1 MGFSHVNACVTD
13 ELYEDEDCQII
24 KPEVNDVVAAFMLGR
39 IDDCPYFKENES
51 GNYVCHNDFEEN
63 VECPEEYIDTCQ
75 VGTQD

>member
-1 MGFSHVNACVTD
+1 MNIPKKIEKLIEQREKYAWSIMRAD
-13 ELYEDEDCQII
+13 S
-24 KPEVNDVVAAFMLGR
+24 
-39 IDDCPYFKENES
+39 DDCPYFEENES